1 VTRASRAPRGAR
13 GGVAFAH
20 FTDEKAVGCRM

>member
-13 GGVAFAH
+13 DGVALGH